1 MIDMAIAT
9 KVIVAIMIDEANNL
23 MTIEQAIEAM

>member
-1 MIDMAIAT
+1 MAIAT
-9 KVIVAIMIDEANNL
+9 KVIVVIVIDEANNL

>member
-1 MIDMAIAT
+1 MAIAT

>member
-1 MIDMAIAT
+1 MAIAT
-9 KVIVAIMIDEANNL
+9 KVIVAIVIDEANNL